1 MIGGLLATVGLLL
14 LNALFVALEFA
25 LIASRRT
32 KLEPLAEAGSLRA
45 RLALKASHELN
56 LELAA
61 AQLGVTV
68 ASLGLGY
75 IAEPTISHLFVGAF
89 APIGALPSG
98 LVHGLSF
105 VLALAIVSLLHMIV
119 GEMVPKN
126 LVLADPERSL
136 LWLAIP
142 NKAYTWLFR
151 PVVRSLNA
159 VANAGVRLFG
169 VEPRDEIDTIHN
181 ASELG
186 HLVAASRSEG
196 LLGEFEHD
204 LLAGAL
210 GMAHRPV
217 TEVMVPWSRVA
228 TMPQSATV
236 AEYESALNS
245 SGFTRLP
252 VIDPSGKPLG
262 FLHAKDLLS
271 MTGPALDRP
280 VPLGRL
286 RRMLVLDSSQTLED
300 ALLSMQWARVH
311 LGAVRNG
318 EHFVGLVALEDILE
332 ELVGDIRD
340 ESDRV

>member
-1 MIGGLLATVGLLL
+1 MIGGLLATLGLLV
-14 LNALFVALEFA
+14 LNGLFVALEFA

-32 KLEPLAEAGSLRA
+32 KLEPLAEEGGLRA
-45 RLALKASHELN
+45 RLALRASHELN

-75 IAEPTISHLFVGAF
+75 VAEPTVSHLLVSAI
-89 APIGALPSG
+89 APIGSLPSG
-98 LVHGLSF
+98 AVHGVAF
-105 VLALAIVSLLHMIV
+105 VLALTIVSLLHMVI

-142 NKAYTWLFR
+142 NRAYTWLFR

-159 VANAGVRLFG
+159 AANAGVRLFG
-169 VEPRDEIDTIHN
+169 VEPRDEIDTVHN

-217 TEVMVPWSRVA
+217 TEVMVPWDRVA
-228 TMPQSATV
+228 TMPRSATV
-236 AEYESALNS
+236 SEYETALTS

-252 VIDPSGKPLG
+252 VIDPAGNPLG

-271 MTGPALDRP
+271 VTGPALDRP
-280 VPLGRL
+280 VPLGKL
-286 RRMLVLDSSQTLED
+286 RRMLVLDDTQTLED

-311 LGAVRNG
+311 LGAVRRG
-318 EHFVGLVALEDILE
+318 EHYVGLVALEDILE

-340 ESDRV
+340 ESDRD